1 MPDCLFDKGGNGVA
15 LITMNRPESLNAV
28 SDELQKLLS
37 EYLRECAED
46 KQIRCVALT
55 GSGRGFCAGGDVKRQ
70 ASDSEEQPSDTG
82 DAAQLRAA
90 SLQRGQMEISHAL
103 HTMAKPT
110 VALVNGP
117 AAGAGLS
124 LALACDIRICSDK
137 ASFHTAFAKVG
148 LSGDYGGSYFLQ
160 HLIGYGRA
168 LELYY
173 SSERVNAETAL
184 ALGIANHLVPH
195 DQLLTEGME
204 YCERLAAGPTVAYG
218 NIKAN
223 FNLAECATLEESLAQ
238 EAKSMIASGMTND
251 HTEGALSF
259 VERRAPIFKGE

>member
-1 MPDCLFDKGGNGVA
+1 MSDCLIDKGENGVA
-15 LITMNRPESLNAV
+15 LITLNRPESLNAV
-28 SDELQKLLS
+28 SDELQQLLS
-37 EYLRECAED
+37 EYLQECAAD

-82 DAAQLRAA
+82 DAAKLRAA
-90 SLQRGQMEISHAL
+90 SLQRGHMEISHAL

-137 ASFHTAFAKVG
+137 ASFHTSFARVG

-160 HLIGYGRA
+160 HLIGYSRA

-184 ALGIANHLVPH
+184 ALGMANQVVPH
-195 DQLLTEGME
+195 EQLLAEGMA

-223 FNLAECATLEESLAQ
+223 FNVAECATLEESLAQ
-238 EAKSMIASGMTND
+238 EAKSMIASGMTKD